1 LIRET
6 HDIKAREN
14 DVKVSLDSLKE
25 ENMEKG
31 SEETK
36 PVIDREVLKKGNQQY
51 FENILSL
58 YNKS

>member
-36 PVIDREVLKKGNQQY
+36 PVIDREALKKGNQQC
-51 FENILSL
+51 FEN
-58 YNKS
+58 N